1 MRGIRLRR
9 LISRQKGLWLAALVG
24 VGFALLLIL
33 LLSAALGP
41 VLTELAGAEVERQV
55 TEILNRAVECTLDS
69 EGVAYA
75 DLVAVE
81 KDQQGRVT
89 LLSVDTVKLNSL
101 RVQILE
107 QMLEEV
113 GELDSSALG
122 VPLGALTGL
131 PALSGWGPSVP
142 VRVYAA
148 AVPAAEFSNAFT
160 AQGVNQTLHQIFLD
174 MTVEVTLLLP
184 GGKGNTSVSARVCLA
199 ETLLVGGVPQTYL
212 SRP

>member
-1 MRGIRLRR
+1 MG
-9 LISRQKGLWLAALVG
+9 RQRGLWLAALVG
-24 VGFALLLIL
+24 VGFALLFIL
-33 LLSAALGP
+33 LVSAALGP
-41 VLTELAGAEVERQV
+41 VLTDLAGAEVERQV
-55 TEILNRAVECTLDS
+55 TAILNRAVERTLDA

-75 DLVAVE
+75 DLVSME

-89 LLSVDTVKLNSL
+89 LLSVNTVKLNAL
-101 RVQILE
+101 RVEILD
-107 QMLEEV
+107 QVLDEV
-113 GELDSSALG
+113 GALDAAALG

-148 AVPAAEFSNAFT
+148 AVPAAEFTNAFT

-184 GGKGNTSVSARVCLA
+184 GGKGDAAVSARVCLA
-199 ETLLVGGVPQTYL
+199 ETLLVGEVPETYL
-212 SRP
+212 QRG